1 MVSIFPLLF
10 AAVLA
15 PTMPDAP
22 APVRADTS
30 VAGVA
35 LPTTVEVGGRTL
47 VLNGAALRKK
57 AVFKV
62 YVAGLYLPTKEKS
75 AEKIIAADEPRRM
88 IMHFVRNVGSEPIC
102 EAWTE
107 GLSANTPDA
116 SAELTAQFKTLCG
129 YMEGV
134 DERDKLV
141 FTYVPGTGT
150 TVEVKGKTKGV
161 IAGKAFADAML
172 RTWIGTKPGPGAGF
186 KRSVLGS

>member
-1 MVSIFPLLF
+1 MVSIFPVLF
-10 AAVLA
+10 AAMLA
-15 PTMPDAP
+15 PTMPDA
-22 APVRADTS
+22 ALATRADTN
-30 VAGVA
+30 VGGVK
-35 LPTTVEVGGRTL
+35 LPTSVEVGGRTL

-62 YVAGLYLPTKEKS
+62 YVAGLYLPAKESS

-88 IMHFVRNVGSEPIC
+88 VMHFVRNVGSEPIC
-102 EAWTE
+102 EAWME
-107 GLSANTPDA
+107 GLTANTPNV

-134 DERDKLV
+134 DERQQLV

-172 RTWIGTKPGPGAGF
+172 RTWIGPKPGPGAGF
-186 KRSVLGS
+186 KRSVLGN

>member
-1 MVSIFPLLF
+1 MVSIIPVLF
-10 AAVLA
+10 AAMLA
-15 PTMPDAP
+15 PVTPDAP
-22 APVRADTS
+22 VAARADTT
-30 VAGVA
+30 VAGVR
-35 LPTTVEVGGRTL
+35 LPNTVEAGGRTL

-62 YVAGLYLPTKEKS
+62 YVAGLYLPTKEKN
-75 AEKIIAADEPRRM
+75 AEKIIAADAPRRM
-88 IMHFVRNVGSEPIC
+88 IMHFVRNVGAEPIC

-107 GLSANTPDA
+107 GLAANTPNA
-116 SAELTAQFKTLCG
+116 SAELTAQFKTLCD

-161 IAGKAFADAML
+161 IAGKEFADAML
-172 RTWIGTKPGPGAGF
+172 RTWIGTKPGPGASF

>member
-1 MVSIFPLLF
+1 MISIFPVMF
-10 AAVLA
+10 AAMLA
-15 PTMPDAP
+15 PVMPEAP
-22 APVRADTS
+22 MALRADTS
-30 VAGVA
+30 VAGVT
-35 LPTTVEVGGRTL
+35 LPNTVDVGGRTL

-62 YVAGLYLPTKEKS
+62 YVAGLYLPTKEKN

-88 IMHFVRNVGSEPIC
+88 IMHFVRNVGAEPIC

-107 GLSANTPDA
+107 GLAANTPDA
-116 SAELTAQFKTLCG
+116 SAELTAQFRTLCG

-150 TVEVKGKTKGV
+150 TIEVKGKTKGV

-172 RTWIGTKPGPGAGF
+172 RTWIGAKPGPGASF
-186 KRSVLGS
+186 KRSVLGA

>member
-1 MVSIFPLLF
+1 MVSILPVLF
-10 AAVLA
+10 AAMLA
-15 PTMPDAP
+15 PTAPEAP
-22 APVRADTS
+22 ASVRADTS
-30 VAGVA
+30 VAGVR
-35 LPTTVEVGGRTL
+35 LPTSVEVGGRTL

-62 YVAGLYLPTKEKS
+62 YVAGLYLPAKAKS
-75 AEKIIAADEPRRM
+75 AEQIIAADEPRRM

-107 GLSANTPDA
+107 GLSANTPNA

-134 DERDKLV
+134 DEREKLV

-150 TVEVKGKTKGV
+150 TIEVKGKTKGV
-161 IAGKAFADAML
+161 IPGKAFADAML
-172 RTWIGTKPGPGAGF
+172 NTWIGAKPGPGAGF
-186 KRSVLGS
+186 KRSILGN